1 MNEWTYLIGN
11 LGFPIVMC
19 LYFALRFEKVLG
31 NNTLALKELS
41 TKIQLGGCNG
51 RTRKYYKK

>member
-1 MNEWTYLIGN
+1 MSDWTYLIGN

-19 LYFALRFEKVLG
+19 LYFALRFEKVLK
-31 NNTLALKELS
+31 NNTLALQELS
-41 TKIQLGGCNG
+41 TKIQLGEPHG